1 MKKSNLFQK
10 FIYWWKVYYWN
21 VVNDLPRVRKRTKR
35 DMLRWVFL
43 YPWYRFLG
51 MLNRAGFMNTPEAT
65 YMSIFDFTPFF
76 WRTLVNRAVEKE
88 RRHWNNKIDQERQ
101 NSLQLREEQRRHW
114 QHEIDL
120 LRQNYANLLEDARR
134 SGSEEVWEYL
144 KNRIGG

>member
-1 MKKSNLFQK
+1 MEKPNLFHR
-10 FIYWWKVYYWN
+10 FIKWWKVYYWN
-21 VVNDLPRVRKRTKR
+21 VVNDLPRDRKRTKR
-35 DMLRWVFL
+35 GMLRWVFL
-43 YPWYRFLG
+43 YPWYKFLG

-65 YMSIFDFTPFF
+65 YMSIFHFTPFF
-76 WRTLVNRAVEKE
+76 WRTLIDRSRRQEQAYWKAQIE
-88 RRHWNNKIDQERQ
+88 RERQ

-120 LRQNYANLLEDARR
+120 LRQNYINLLEDARR